1 MRNILRSLLNSLSEN
16 FEPINWHIF
25 HLIYTHPK
33 YLKMAVRNIK
43 NCFDPVLR
51 KQCKVVEN
59 IDGKLVTLSEDMIET
74 TLAAPGIGLA
84 ANQIGVPWRIF
95 VVNMGFETEND
106 NLITLINPEITA
118 IEGSELGEEG
128 CLSIPDVV
136 AKVNRAT
143 QVELKAVDLNG
154 KDVRYEAKGF
164 LARAIQHEMD
174 HLNGILFWDS
184 LGKIKRDILKRKFKK
199 KLKEQGE

>member
-1 MRNILRSLLNSLSEN
+1 
-16 FEPINWHIF
+16 
-25 HLIYTHPK
+25 
-33 YLKMAVRNIK
+33 MAVRNIK

-51 KQCKVVEN
+51 KQCEIVKN
-59 IDGKLVTLSEDMIET
+59 IDGELITLSEDMIET

-84 ANQIGVPWRIF
+84 ANQIGIPWRIF
-95 VVNMGFETEND
+95 VVNMGFETESD
-106 NLITLINPEITA
+106 NLVTLINPEITA
-118 IEGSELGEEG
+118 MEGSEIGEEG
-128 CLSIPDVV
+128 CLSIPEVV

-143 QVELKAVDLNG
+143 QIELKAVDLNG
-154 KDVRYEAKGF
+154 KDVRYETTGF
-164 LARAIQHEMD
+164 LARALQHEMD

>member
-1 MRNILRSLLNSLSEN
+1 
-16 FEPINWHIF
+16 
-25 HLIYTHPK
+25 
-33 YLKMAVRNIK
+33 MAVRNIK

-51 KQCKVVEN
+51 KQCEIVKN
-59 IDGKLVTLSEDMIET
+59 IDGELVTLSEDMVET

-84 ANQIGVPWRIF
+84 ANQIGIPWRIF

>member
-1 MRNILRSLLNSLSEN
+1 
-16 FEPINWHIF
+16 
-25 HLIYTHPK
+25 
-33 YLKMAVRNIK
+33 MALRNIK

-51 KQCKVVEN
+51 KQCEIVKN
-59 IDGKLVTLSEDMIET
+59 IDAELVRLSEDMVET

-84 ANQIGVPWRIF
+84 ANQIGIPWRIF